1 MAIKQRSYFSRIE
14 RQVKFIYYETDC
26 YNYDKDHMI
35 YGYLTVN
42 NRFEKKICRHRCPS
56 QISIKERYKDIG

>member
-42 NRFEKKICRHRCPS
+42 NRFEKKDLSPQMS
-56 QISIKERYKDIG
+56 VTDIH